1 MTAPNPISSKVVSL
15 AATSTESSAPATKRR
30 RADWEAIERD
40 YRTGKFSD
48 QELHNKHGYD
58 ENHVQ
63 IITRQAIS
71 KRAKEKAWPK
81 DLTVA
86 VRQATKAK
94 VLQAQAVA
102 NRKEVADTVAEK
114 VAAATSEQIDSTLT
128 AVLAVAEVN
137 KQVIMGHRDDLHQL
151 RNLTM
156 SMVGEL
162 RAVSM
167 SPARVQELHDMLTSG
182 QELTAAQIAEARDAF
197 TDLTK
202 LPSRVLT
209 VQRLS
214 QAMTRLQQMERVAFG
229 LDEPDD
235 PAGADVGPKTLTD
248 AQRASRLAFLL
259 STMAS
264 AEVPDAD

>member
-1 MTAPNPISSKVVSL
+1 MTTPKPKVNKVVPL
-15 AATSTESSAPATKRR
+15 VATSAGSVAPATSKR

-48 QELHNKHGYD
+48 QELQDKHGVD
-58 ENHVQ
+58 KDGNQ
-63 IITRQAIS
+63 IITRQAIT
-71 KRAKEKAWPK
+71 KRAKVKGWTK
-81 DLTVA
+81 DLTAA
-86 VRQATKAK
+86 VRQATKTK

-102 NRKEVADTVAEK
+102 NRQKVAGEVAKK
-114 VAAATSEQIDSTLT
+114 VAAATSETDSTLT

-182 QELTAAQIAEARDAF
+182 QELTAAQISEARDAF
-197 TDLTK
+197 SDLTK
-202 LPSRVLT
+202 LPNRVLT

-229 LDEPDD
+229 LDEPED
-235 PAGADVGPKTLTD
+235 PASAEAGVKTLTD

-259 STMAS
+259 STMADT
-264 AEVPDAD
+264 EVPGAG